1 MQARAQ
7 RGQHDTLQ
15 GEQNGPV
22 TIGGMHTMPISSDPD
37 RLAPPRMS
45 VCAVASL
52 VLGLVLCCPLTSVAA
67 IVLGAVGLSATK
79 ARMASGRGLA
89 IAGLALGLVGTAL
102 QVAFGAWSYTT
113 IYAPLMEGPAPA
125 LRAGL
130 EGGAPAMVERFTIP
144 EGKTFDGE
152 AAAFLDAIAS
162 RYGKLLACELDRSTQ
177 APTPDSKRP
186 EFEADFELR
195 FERATIKARSCTEI
209 TTPQGALSMK
219 LRWIE
224 LIDPAQ
230 GDLRFPP
237 KEPEGR

>member
-1 MQARAQ
+1 
-7 RGQHDTLQ
+7 
-15 GEQNGPV
+15 
-22 TIGGMHTMPISSDPD
+22 
-37 RLAPPRMS
+37 MS

-52 VLGLVLCCPLTSVAA
+52 VLGLVLCCPLTSLAA
-67 IVLGAVGLSATK
+67 IVLGAVGLNATK

-113 IYAPLMEGPAPA
+113 IYAPLMQGPATA

-130 EGGAPAMVERFTIP
+130 DRGPAAMLEQLVAPED
-144 EGKTFDGE
+144 KSLE
-152 AAAFLDAIAS
+152 AEATAFLDTVKS
-162 RYGKLLACELDRSTQ
+162 RYGSLVACELDRSTQ

-186 EFEADFELR
+186 EFEADFEIR
-195 FERATIKARSCTEI
+195 FERATIKARSCTLI
-209 TTPQGALSMK
+209 TTPDGRLSMK

-237 KEPEGR
+237 AEPKAP

>member
-1 MQARAQ
+1 
-7 RGQHDTLQ
+7 
-15 GEQNGPV
+15 
-22 TIGGMHTMPISSDPD
+22 MHSMPLSMDP
-37 RLAPPRMS
+37 APSPPPRMS

-52 VLGLVLCCPLTSVAA
+52 VLGLVLCCPLTSLAA
-67 IVLGAVGLSATK
+67 IVLGAVGLNATK

-113 IYAPLMEGPAPA
+113 IYAPLMQGPATA

-130 EGGAPAMVERFTIP
+130 DRGPAAMLEQFVAPED
-144 EGKTFDGE
+144 KSLE
-152 AAAFLDAIAS
+152 AEATAFLDTVKS
-162 RYGKLLACELDRSTQ
+162 RYGSLVACELDRSTQ

-186 EFEADFELR
+186 EFEADFEIR
-195 FERATIKARSCTEI
+195 FERATIKARSCTLI
-209 TTPQGALSMK
+209 TTPDGRLSMK

-237 KEPEGR
+237 AEPKAP

>member
-1 MQARAQ
+1 MAP
-7 RGQHDTLQ
+7 D
-15 GEQNGPV
+15 
-22 TIGGMHTMPISSDPD
+22 TIGPMDPMPSDAA
-37 RLAPPRMS
+37 RLSPPRMS
-45 VCAVASL
+45 ACAVASL

-67 IVLGAVGLSATK
+67 IVLGAVGLNATK

-89 IAGLALGLVGTAL
+89 IAGLGLGLVGTAL
-102 QVAFGAWSYTT
+102 QLAFGAWSYTT

-130 EGGAPAMVERFTIP
+130 DGGASAMVSRFTIP
-144 EGKTFDGE
+144 EGTKVDAE
-152 AAAFLDAIAS
+152 AAAFLEAIKS
-162 RYGKLLACELDRSTQ
+162 RYGNLVSCALDRSTQ

-209 TTPQGALSMK
+209 TTPQGGLSMK

-237 KEPEGR
+237 AEPKAP

>member
-1 MQARAQ
+1 MAP
-7 RGQHDTLQ
+7 D
-15 GEQNGPV
+15 
-22 TIGGMHTMPISSDPD
+22 TIGPMDPMPSDAA
-37 RLAPPRMS
+37 RLSPPRMS

-67 IVLGAVGLSATK
+67 IVLGAVGLNATK

-89 IAGLALGLVGTAL
+89 IAGLGLGLVGTAL
-102 QVAFGAWSYTT
+102 QLAFGAWSYTT

-130 EGGAPAMVERFTIP
+130 DGGASAMVSRFTIP
-144 EGKTFDGE
+144 EGTKVDAE
-152 AAAFLDAIAS
+152 AAAFLEAIKS
-162 RYGKLLACELDRSTQ
+162 RYGNLVSCALDRSTQ

-209 TTPQGALSMK
+209 TTPLGGLSMK

-237 KEPEGR
+237 AEPKAP

>member
-1 MQARAQ
+1 VAP
-7 RGQHDTLQ
+7 D
-15 GEQNGPV
+15 
-22 TIGGMHTMPISSDPD
+22 TIGPMDPMPSDAA
-37 RLAPPRMS
+37 RLSPPRMS

-67 IVLGAVGLSATK
+67 IVLGAVGLNATK

-89 IAGLALGLVGTAL
+89 IAGLGLGLVGTAL
-102 QVAFGAWSYTT
+102 QLAFGAWSYTT

-130 EGGAPAMVERFTIP
+130 DGGASAMVSRFTIP
-144 EGKTFDGE
+144 EGTKVDAE
-152 AAAFLDAIAS
+152 AAAFLEAIKS
-162 RYGKLLACELDRSTQ
+162 RYGNLVSCALDRSTQ

-209 TTPQGALSMK
+209 TTPLGGLSMK

-237 KEPEGR
+237 AEPKAP

>member
-1 MQARAQ
+1 
-7 RGQHDTLQ
+7 
-15 GEQNGPV
+15 
-22 TIGGMHTMPISSDPD
+22 MHPMPLPSDAE
-37 RLAPPRMS
+37 RLTPPRMS
-45 VCAVASL
+45 VCAIASL

-67 IVLGAVGLSATK
+67 IILGAVGINATK

-89 IAGLALGLVGTAL
+89 IAGLGLGLVGTAL

-130 EGGAPAMVERFTIP
+130 DGGASSMVERFTIP
-144 EGKTFDGE
+144 DGTKVDAE
-152 AAAFLDAIAS
+152 AAAFLEAIKS
-162 RYGKLLACELDRSTQ
+162 RYGSLVSCELDRSTQ

-209 TTPQGALSMK
+209 TTPQGGLSMK

-237 KEPEGR
+237 AEPKRP

>member
-1 MQARAQ
+1 
-7 RGQHDTLQ
+7 
-15 GEQNGPV
+15 
-22 TIGGMHTMPISSDPD
+22 
-37 RLAPPRMS
+37 MS

-52 VLGLVLCCPLTSVAA
+52 VLGLVLCCPLTSIAA
-67 IVLGAVGLSATK
+67 IVLGAVGLNATK
-79 ARMASGRGLA
+79 ARMAAGRGLA
-89 IAGLALGLVGTAL
+89 IAGLGLGLAGTAL
-102 QVAFGAWSYTT
+102 QLAFGAWSYTT

-130 EGGAPAMVERFTIP
+130 DGGAAALVERFAIP
-144 EGKTFDGE
+144 EGAKLDVE
-152 AAAFLDAIAS
+152 ASAFLESIKS
-162 RYGKLLACELDRSTQ
+162 RYGNLVSCALDRSTQ
-177 APTPDSKRP
+177 PPTPDAKRP

-209 TTPQGALSMK
+209 TTPQGGLSMK

-237 KEPEGR
+237 TDPKRP

>member
-1 MQARAQ
+1 M
-7 RGQHDTLQ
+7 DS
-15 GEQNGPV
+15 
-22 TIGGMHTMPISSDPD
+22 ISSASDAE
-37 RLAPPRMS
+37 RLSPPRLS

-67 IVLGAVGLSATK
+67 IVLGAVGLNATK

-89 IAGLALGLVGTAL
+89 VTGLVLGLIGTAL

-130 EGGAPAMVERFTIP
+130 DGGAPAMVSRFTIP
-144 EGKTFDGE
+144 EGTKVDAE
-152 AAAFLDAIAS
+152 ASAFLEAIKS
-162 RYGKLLACELDRSTQ
+162 RYGNLVTCELDRSTQ
-177 APTPDSKRP
+177 APTPDSKRR

-195 FERATIKARSCTEI
+195 FERATIKARSCVEI
-209 TTPQGALSMK
+209 TTPMSALSMK

-237 KEPEGR
+237 AEPKAP

>member
-1 MQARAQ
+1 M
-7 RGQHDTLQ
+7 HSM
-15 GEQNGPV
+15 PV
-22 TIGGMHTMPISSDPD
+22 PMDP
-37 RLAPPRMS
+37 APSPPPRMS

-52 VLGLVLCCPLTSVAA
+52 VLGLVLCCPLTSLAA
-67 IVLGAVGLSATK
+67 IVLGAVGLNATK

-89 IAGLALGLVGTAL
+89 IAGLGLGLVGTAL
-102 QVAFGAWSYTT
+102 QLAFGAWSYTT

-130 EGGAPAMVERFTIP
+130 DGGASAMVSRFTIP
-144 EGKTFDGE
+144 EGTKVDAE
-152 AAAFLDAIAS
+152 AAAFLEVIKS
-162 RYGKLLACELDRSTQ
+162 RYGNLVSCALDRSTQ

-186 EFEADFELR
+186 EFEADFEIR
-195 FERATIKARSCTEI
+195 FERATIKARSCTLI
-209 TTPQGALSMK
+209 TTPDGRLSMK

-237 KEPEGR
+237 AEPKAP

>member
-1 MQARAQ
+1 
-7 RGQHDTLQ
+7 
-15 GEQNGPV
+15 
-22 TIGGMHTMPISSDPD
+22 MHSMPSSSEPEH
-37 RLAPPRMS
+37 LSPPRMS

-52 VLGLVLCCPLTSVAA
+52 VLGLVLCCPLTSIAA
-67 IVLGAVGLSATK
+67 IVLGAVGLNATK
-79 ARMASGRGLA
+79 ARMAAGRGLA
-89 IAGLALGLVGTAL
+89 IAGLGLGLAGTAL
-102 QVAFGAWSYTT
+102 QLAFGAWSYTT
-113 IYAPLMEGPAPA
+113 ISAPLMEGPAPA

-130 EGGAPAMVERFTIP
+130 DGGAAALVERFAIP
-144 EGKTFDGE
+144 EGAKLDVE
-152 AAAFLDAIAS
+152 ASAFLESIKS
-162 RYGKLLACELDRSTQ
+162 RYGNLVSCALDRSTQ
-177 APTPDSKRP
+177 APTPDSKRR

-237 KEPEGR
+237 TDPKRP

>member
-1 MQARAQ
+1 
-7 RGQHDTLQ
+7 
-15 GEQNGPV
+15 
-22 TIGGMHTMPISSDPD
+22 MHTMPLPSEPE
-37 RLAPPRMS
+37 RLPAPRMS

-52 VLGLVLCCPLTSVAA
+52 VLGLVLCCPLTSIAA
-67 IVLGAVGLSATK
+67 VVLGAVGINVTK
-79 ARMASGRGLA
+79 ARMAAGRGLA
-89 IAGLALGLVGTAL
+89 IAGLGLGLLGTAL

-113 IYAPLMEGPAPA
+113 IYSPLMQGPAPA

-130 EGGAPAMVERFTIP
+130 DGGAPAMVARFTMP
-144 EGKTFDGE
+144 EGIRLDAE
-152 AAAFLDAIAS
+152 AAEFLEAIKS
-162 RYGKLLACELDRSTQ
+162 RYGNLVGCELDRSTQ

-209 TTPQGALSMK
+209 TTPQGGLSMK

-237 KEPEGR
+237 AEPKAP